1 MPLARISLAVLTAAS
16 LFAAEKYSGPRP
28 PKADVPYLLHADNL
42 IETEAGTAKSQERK
56 DVVIATL
63 PGPSSPVKTPL
74 AEPVFLVKTDKLVID
89 KLAAYKMEVKNG
101 SREVVVNAK
110 KAKSVGRPLHLQV
123 TKLDDKLYRV
133 EIDEILEN
141 GEYALSPDG
150 SDETFSFQVY

>member
-1 MPLARISLAVLTAAS
+1 MLLARIPLALFVVAS
-16 LFAAEKYSGPRP
+16 VFAAEKYSGPRP

-42 IETEAGTAKSQERK
+42 IETEVGTAKSQERK
-56 DVVIATL
+56 DNVIATL
-63 PGPSSPVKTPL
+63 PGASSPVKTPL
-74 AEPVFLVKTDKLVID
+74 AEPIFLVKTDKLVID
-89 KLAAYKMEVKNG
+89 KLAAYKLEVKNG
-101 SREVVVNAK
+101 SREVVVNAR
-110 KAKSVGRPLHLQV
+110 KAKNVGRPLHLQV

>member
-1 MPLARISLAVLTAAS
+1 MLLARTALALAVAVS

-42 IETEAGTAKSQERK
+42 IETEVGSAKSQERK

-63 PGPSSPVKTPL
+63 PGASSPVKTPL
-74 AEPVFLVKTDKLVID
+74 AEPIFLVKTDKLVID
-89 KLAAYKMEVKNG
+89 KLAAYKLEVKNG
-101 SREVVVNAK
+101 NREVVVNAR
-110 KAKSVGRPLHLQV
+110 KAKNVGRPLHVQV

-141 GEYALSPDG
+141 GEYSLSPDG